1 MAEDIGIFGT
11 PSQVREKVDAWEA
24 AGVTLTV
31 STLLTIK
38 NQPEAVRRVAAMF
51 D

>member
-1 MAEDIGIFGT
+1 MADDIGIFGT
-11 PSQVREKVDAWEA
+11 RSQIRDKVEAWQA
-24 AGVTLTV
+24 LGVTLTV

-38 NQPEAVRRVAAMF
+38 NQPTAVLRVAELF